1 MLSGALSER
10 GLGWPL
16 QALLAALLMAGL
28 GPQVI
33 AMEGT
38 LPLSLQ
44 SLLVCWLPLMLGWR
58 AGTTAVLLYL
68 IAGVAGAP
76 VFADGRSGLAI
87 IAGPTG
93 GYLLG
98 FPIVA
103 FLLGLLAEA
112 VTRRPLRQRYAIIA
126 GGMLIGHA
134 LILAFGI
141 PWQMRF
147 VPDLNAAELLQR
159 LARPAA
165 LKSALG
171 LLLSVVLLRGV
182 QGRA

>member
-58 AGTTAVLLYL
+58 AGTAAVLLYL

-112 VTRRPLRQRYAIIA
+112 VTHRPLRQRYAIIA

-147 VPDLNAAELLQR
+147 VPDLDTAELLQR

>member
-1 MLSGALSER
+1 M
-10 GLGWPL
+10 
-16 QALLAALLMAGL
+16 
-28 GPQVI
+28 
-33 AMEGT
+33 
-38 LPLSLQ
+38 
-44 SLLVCWLPLMLGWR
+44 
-58 AGTTAVLLYL
+58 LYL

-112 VTRRPLRQRYAIIA
+112 VTPRPLRQRYAIIA

-134 LILAFGI
+134 
-141 PWQMRF
+141 PH
-147 VPDLNAAELLQR
+147 PR
-159 LARPAA
+159 LRDSVADAVRP
-165 LKSALG
+165 G
-171 LLLSVVLLRGV
+171 PGCR
-182 QGRA
+182 